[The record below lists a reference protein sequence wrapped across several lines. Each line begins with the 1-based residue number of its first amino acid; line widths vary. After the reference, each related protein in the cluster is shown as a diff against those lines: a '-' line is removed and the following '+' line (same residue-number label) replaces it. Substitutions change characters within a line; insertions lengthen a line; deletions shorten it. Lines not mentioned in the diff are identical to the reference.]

1 MEIPVHAQ
9 YSNADILKKAAGKDS
24 QIQPIRRNPGEESS
38 DMDWAP
44 SSSEEEDTKVS
55 PPKKTKSQTDT
66 VTPAEPAIPHILDAT
81 GKPLFDPEGIK
92 HPRSSE
98 WSPRPHIAQ
107 YLETWVRKP
116 MSRATRNK
124 LRAECPRPL
133 IPNKVCNTP
142 ELDTRLVKFMSKM
155 GRDPRKGLDK
165 ALKSC
170 QDKLLDSL
178 GPITKI
184 FELSEDALLSDT
196 PIDVHILRGWVQRAI
211 CLIGNAN
218 SALASERRRTL
229 LLRFDPKLADMATSE
244 PGPSA
249 QGQLF
254 GDSFIKELGQFVSS
268 FTALDKAQSSLKK
281 VFNPKI
287 FTKARRSR
295 GRSSGR
301 NRQSS
306 QQMQGPSYPIYP
318 SFRGQTPMELRQQ
331 GPFFPPQGR
340 SWRTRSGRGH
350 IPSRSFTDA
359 ALVDSEISN
368 LLRKGAIR
376 QAPAGPAGFISNIF
390 LVGKKNSGLR
400 PVINLRALNECVLYR
415 HFKMEGIHILRDLL
429 LPSDWMIKIDL
440 KDAYLTVPMAPSS
453 PIFLQFRWHDQT
465 WQFTCLPFGL
475 SSAPWCFTKLLKPVV
490 ASLRSHGVRLIIY
503 LNYILIMS
511 QYRSLLYTHTEWT
524 IRLLTDLGFLINWE
538 KSELIPSQRIQFLG
552 FIIDSLQASLSL
564 PGSKIRAIR
573 KEIRSILRLE
583 QFSLR
588 KLAQVVGL
596 LSASIQ
602 AIFPGP
608 LHYRALQ
615 RLKTLHLRTCL
626 GYTDIITLSSD
637 AREELIWWLKHLDA
651 WNGKAIFGMIP
662 DLVIESDASMLDWGA
677 CLGNLSTGGKWSP
690 QERRLHINCLELL
703 AGSFAL
709 KSLAKDQVH
718 CCILLKMD
726 NVSAVQ
732 YINRLGGTRSKPL
745 ADLVKDF
752 WHFCLDRNITVLAEH
767 LPGLSNAVA
776 DWNSRYL
783 ADHSDWML
791 HSEIFSQLHQAWGPF
806 QVDLFASR
814 LNWRLPQFFSW
825 RPDPEALATDAFL
838 QSWVPGTHYAFLP
851 FAMIPRTL
859 LTIRRQ
865 EATVVVLSLK
875 QLSAK
880 LTMLL
885 CLISFK
891 RVSDVRALD
900 LSSRSFTPQGVQF
913 RISRRT
919 KTGVRVV
926 RYPSFP
932 SQTQLCVVLCLQE
945 YEDRTV
951 SLRNPSRS
959 QLLISFRKPFL
970 PVSVAT
976 LARWVRWVMQ
986 LAGIDISLFGAHSS
1000 RGAMASMALQA
1011 GGCLEDILRAADWS
1025 RESTFRD
1032 FYFRPIEHV
1041 SNLVLHNL

>member
-1 MEIPVHAQ
+1 MARQLLVPAFGLEDGWELMSTGLVLAMV
-9 YSNADILKKAAGKDS
+9 L
-24 QIQPIRRNPGEESS
+24 PGPDAVLAFMMPSEESS

-55 PPKKTKSQTDT
+55 PPKKIKSQTDT
-66 VTPAEPAIPHILDAT
+66 VTPAEPAIPHILDAK

-142 ELDTRLVKFMSKM
+142 ELDTRLVKFMSKT

-229 LLRFDPKLADMATSE
+229 LLRLDPKLADMATSE

-281 VFNPKI
+281 IFNPKL
-287 FTKARRSR
+287 FNKAGRSM

-331 GPFFPPQGR
+331 GPFFPPRGR
-340 SWRTRSGRGH
+340 CRPGGFRNKH
-350 IPSRSFTDA
+350 
-359 ALVDSEISN
+359 

-429 LPSDWMIKIDL
+429 LLSDWMIKIDL

-453 PIFLQFRWHDQT
+453 QIFLQFSWHDQT

-475 SSAPWCFTKLLKPVV
+475 SSAPRCFTKLLKPVV

-503 LNYILIMS
+503 LDDILIMS
-511 QYRSLLYTHTEWT
+511 QYRSLLCIHTEWT

-552 FIIDSLQASLSL
+552 FIVDSLQASLSL
-564 PGSKIRAIR
+564 PGSKIRMIR

-588 KLAQVVGL
+588 KLARVVGL

-615 RLKTLHLRTCL
+615 RLKTLHLRRSL

-662 DLVIESDASMLDWGA
+662 DLVIESDASMLGWGA
-677 CLGNLSTGGKWSP
+677 RLGNLSTGGKWSP

-709 KSLAKDQVH
+709 KSLAKDQWQ
-718 CCILLKMD
+718 IG
-726 NVSAVQ
+726 
-732 YINRLGGTRSKPL
+732 I
-745 ADLVKDF
+745 
-752 WHFCLDRNITVLAEH
+752 
-767 LPGLSNAVA
+767 PG
-776 DWNSRYL
+776 
-783 ADHSDWML
+783 
-791 HSEIFSQLHQAWGPF
+791 I
-806 QVDLFASR
+806 
-814 LNWRLPQFFSW
+814 
-825 RPDPEALATDAFL
+825 
-838 QSWVPGTHYAFLP
+838 
-851 FAMIPRTL
+851 
-859 LTIRRQ
+859 
-865 EATVVVLSLK
+865 
-875 QLSAK
+875 
-880 LTMLL
+880 
-885 CLISFK
+885 
-891 RVSDVRALD
+891 
-900 LSSRSFTPQGVQF
+900 
-913 RISRRT
+913 
-919 KTGVRVV
+919 
-926 RYPSFP
+926 
-932 SQTQLCVVLCLQE
+932 
-945 YEDRTV
+945 
-951 SLRNPSRS
+951 
-959 QLLISFRKPFL
+959 
-970 PVSVAT
+970 
-976 LARWVRWVMQ
+976 
-986 LAGIDISLFGAHSS
+986 
-1000 RGAMASMALQA
+1000 
-1011 GGCLEDILRAADWS
+1011 
-1025 RESTFRD
+1025 
-1032 FYFRPIEHV
+1032 
-1041 SNLVLHNL
+1041 